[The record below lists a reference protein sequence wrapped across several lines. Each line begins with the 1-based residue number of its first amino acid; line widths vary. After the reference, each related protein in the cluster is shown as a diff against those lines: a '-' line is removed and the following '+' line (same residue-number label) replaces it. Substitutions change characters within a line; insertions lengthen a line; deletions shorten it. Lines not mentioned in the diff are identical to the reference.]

1 MTKVAWKTIS
11 GYGPYAYLQESVW
24 LGGGKVTSKH
34 IAYLGKLGGLA
45 GGGAGGSLF
54 PGHHI
59 SWEGSRIN
67 VPSVDPDIKADLK
80 PSALIKV
87 VAIEEQLEKGVPI
100 KQIITPKISKA
111 KAFAVTK
118 TKKAAP
124 APSVTVM
131 APIKAAVAEPITLAP
146 KFLKATI
153 TSVPKDNKGKPLI
166 KDFHIKKMEELAAK
180 GDWDGLQAFAAE
192 LSDKMLASSKKA
204 AIANALEELKGQ
216 MTGAPTMESADES
229 DQDEIITAVA
239 AGKQSL
245 PKQSVPT
252 PTVIQNQIERQALGT
267 KNWDTDLEQ
276 VAGKKGSNEGGLF
289 KDKKLQ
295 TLHYVKWPT
304 NEDQARIEVLANRL
318 YQKAGVPMPNAQLI
332 TVKGKQAVLSDWIDD
347 VSPMTPLQMMA
358 HKDVRRNFVVDAW
371 LANWDVVGMGSDN
384 IVKGPGDVAYRI
396 DTGGT
401 MMFRAQGKSKAF
413 SEDDVAELQSMRNPS
428 TAPQAAKVF
437 SSLTDAELK
446 AGAEAV
452 VGVSDQQIDEAVD
465 MVVSQTG
472 GPSST
477 LSRIGLKRALKKR
490 RDFIRDNVLHIK
502 KPKPVTI
509 TQLGK
514 LGKLNQKSVK
524 LLQERYA
531 QLLPSTH
538 VNTLRT
544 NTAKSIMT
552 SQLKSAKAAEKPSAA
567 VRSNYKEW
575 KGSAAGS
582 GGSLIRWAAA
592 VVDEGA
598 KAGDKE
604 IKELERFFTFKHG
617 GSPSMV
623 GATFQEKL
631 KTEGQDLVNALAVT
645 RDANAVLLA
654 LQHGGQDEITLYRT
668 WQPDQVKFYGW
679 GSAKVGDTLEM
690 PAEVFSH
697 SLNPKVFAHGGL
709 RTKLKVPVKKLVL
722 SDRLNNVGG
731 AYVGEDEVL
740 YRMPLKMEVI
750 HT

>member
-67 VPSVDPDIKADLK
+67 VPPVDPDIKAGLK
-80 PSALIKV
+80 SSALIKV
-87 VAIEEQLEKGVPI
+87 VAIEEQLEKGVPL

-111 KAFAVTK
+111 SAFAATK
-118 TKKAAP
+118 KKKAAP

-131 APIKAAVAEPITLAP
+131 APIKAAVAEPISLAP
-146 KFLKATI
+146 KFLKAAI
-153 TSVPKDNKGKPLI
+153 TVPKDNKGKPLI
-166 KDFHIKKMEELAAK
+166 KDIHAKKMEELAAK
-180 GDWDGLQAFAAE
+180 GDWDGLQAFAAQ

-216 MTGAPTMESADES
+216 MTGAPTVMEGADES
-229 DQDEIITAVA
+229 NQDEIITAVA
-239 AGKQSL
+239 EGKQSL

-304 NEDQARIEVLANRL
+304 NEDQARIEVLANHL

-332 TVKGKQAVLSDWIDD
+332 TVKGKQAVLSDWIDE
-347 VSPMTPLQMMA
+347 VTPMTPTQMA
-358 HKDVRRNFVVDAW
+358 KHKDVRRNFVVDAW
-371 LANWDVVGMGSDN
+371 LANWDVVGMGADN
-384 IVKGPGDVAYRI
+384 IVQGPGDVAYRI

-401 MMFRAQGKSKAF
+401 MMFRAQGKAKAF
-413 SEDDVAELQSMRNPS
+413 TEDDVAELKSMRNPS
-428 TAPQAAKVF
+428 TAPQAAQVF
-437 SSLTDAELK
+437 SDLTDAELK
-446 AGAEAV
+446 AGAKAV
-452 VGVSDQQIDEAVD
+452 ADVSDQQIDEAVD

-472 GPSST
+472 GPSSAI
-477 LSRIGLKRALKKR
+477 SRIGLKRALKKR
-490 RDFIRDNVLHIK
+490 RDFIRDNVLHAK
-502 KPKPVTI
+502 KPKPVT
-509 TQLGK
+509 TAQLGK
-514 LGKLNQKSVK
+514 LGKLNEKNVK
-524 LLQERYA
+524 LLQERHA
-531 QLLPSTH
+531 QLLPSVHAT
-538 VNTLRT
+538 TLRT

-552 SQLKSAKAAEKPSAA
+552 SQLGSAKASEKPSAA

-582 GGSLIRWAAA
+582 GGSLIRWASA

-604 IKELERFFTFKHG
+604 IKELERFFTFKKAG
-617 GSPSMV
+617 VPSKV
-623 GATFQEKL
+623 GEHFQEKL
-631 KTEGQDLVNALAVT
+631 KTEGQDLVNAVAVT

-654 LQHGGQDEITLYRT
+654 LQHGGQGDITLYRT
-668 WQPDQVKFYGW
+668 WQPDPVQYFGW
-679 GSAKVGDTLEM
+679 GGAKVGDTLEM

-697 SLNPKVFAHGGL
+697 SLSPKVFAHGGL
-709 RTKLKVPVKKLVL
+709 RTKIKVPVKKLIL

-731 AYVGEDEVL
+731 GYVSEDEVL

-750 HT
+750 HA